1 MSRKIKAEKLKSSKN
16 FHAKFILRLF
26 LCAVFCIPVNAE
38 NLSAPEL
45 FSFTELK
52 QLYENENL
60 SPLLETKLN
69 RLLSQPFVKNSFSN
83 DKESTLKISKR
94 IGEYVRVVQW
104 NIERGLEFDALLA
117 VFKSEKD
124 LDALLDKEKF
134 PIGSEKRRAILEEAK
149 MLRQADVIILNEVDL
164 GLKRTEYRDI
174 AAELAKELEM
184 NYAFGVEFVELSPI
198 QIKQKVEPENVSE
211 KEVVEMIDVDPARYK
226 GLQGTAILSRFP
238 LENVRLV
245 PFENQPYDWFKS
257 EIEGASLLEKGK
269 RGISRIVFLEKIMTE
284 VRRGGRTSLIA
295 EIVDARFPKG
305 RATIAATHL
314 ENRTKPANREKQLQE
329 LLDEIKDVDHPVI
342 LAGDMNTSTSDLTP
356 TSFRRELTKRFGNY
370 KFWLKQGMKML
381 FGTGFLEDFALT
393 SITFGR
399 THADPT
405 VKSIPFVSQN
415 PERKF
420 FKTLE
425 KFRFAD
431 GNAFDFRGDPTR
443 SIGNKG
449 KRLSGSNERGKL
461 GFITTYQ
468 VNRPIAF
475 VGKHKLD
482 WIFVKPANLT
492 KPDDLRQ
499 SYLFAPHFGRTLTE
513 INEIVEDRI
522 SDHRPILVDLP
533 LEEPKL

>member
-1 MSRKIKAEKLKSSKN
+1 MRHLKTSQK
-16 FHAKFILRLF
+16 FHAQFLLWLFIG
-26 LCAVFCIPVNAE
+26 ASFCIRAKAE
-38 NLSAPEL
+38 NLSAPEV
-45 FSFTELK
+45 FSFTELN
-52 QLYENENL
+52 QLYDHEKL
-60 SPLLETKLN
+60 SPSLETKLN
-69 RLLSQPFVKNSFSN
+69 RLLTQPFVNNSFLNGGNSA
-83 DKESTLKISKR
+83 LKISKR
-94 IGEYVRVVQW
+94 YGEFVRVVQW

-124 LDALLDKEKF
+124 LDALLDNEKF
-134 PIGSEKRRAILEEAK
+134 PVGSENRREILEEAK
-149 MLRQADVIILNEVDL
+149 ALRQADVIILNEVDL
-164 GLKRTEYRDI
+164 GMKRSNYRDI
-174 AAELAKELEM
+174 AAELAAELKM

-198 QIKQKVEPENVSE
+198 RIKQKIEPKNEDE
-211 KEVVEMIDVDPARYK
+211 KTVVEMIDVDPARYK

-245 PFENQPYDWFKS
+245 PFKTQPYDWYKS

-269 RGISRIVFLEKIMTE
+269 RGISQIVFLEKVMSE

-295 EIVDARFPKG
+295 EIVDPRFPKG

-314 ENRTKPANREKQLQE
+314 ENRTKPENRVKQLKE
-329 LLDEIKDVDHPVI
+329 LLAELKDIDHPVI

-370 KFWLKQGMKML
+370 KFWIKQGISML
-381 FGTGFLEDFALT
+381 LGTGIVEDFVLT

-405 VKSIPFVSQN
+405 VKSIPYISQN

-420 FKTLE
+420 FTTLE

-431 GNAFDFRGDPTR
+431 GNAFDFRGDPAR
-443 SIGNKG
+443 SMGNKG

-468 VNRPIAF
+468 VERPIAF
-475 VGKHKLD
+475 VGKNKLD
-482 WIFVKPANLT
+482 WIFVKPAKLT
-492 KPDDLRQ
+492 KPNDLEQ
-499 SYLFAPHFGRTLTE
+499 SYLFAPHFGQTLTG
-513 INEIVEDRI
+513 INEIVENRI